1 MGKNYYLS
9 KGNLNVNFKDVQLT
23 EIFSDMKSLESIDM
37 WTSKFNNLDELKREI
52 LSRGLIRS
60 NEDICIATYKT
71 DKTTKVKKLVPIYH
85 RRLVFKSDFERLGI
99 IGKSYEGLVYEVRD
113 YIRTRFNDLD
123 FMTYIIDNYYE
134 KYAPKDEDDIN
145 KKKVPIYES
154 GDISI
159 LHRIIHSKEKT
170 ARDEK
175 EYAVSLK
182 NFINNELFK
191 CERVYEDVVFS
202 GNYSESVKIFKPK
215 KGEINVKGLHDLLCC
230 VIDYGQ
236 QKVVEYNVSEQK
248 EIYVG
253 EQITLEDYDN
263 EEFLEDRDFERP
275 LNEYAKEVG
284 LNLDDQEALEKD
296 DYANS
301 FVLDQH
307 RLVKKR
313 DGME

>member
-9 KGNLNVNFKDVQLT
+9 KGNLKVNFKDVQLT

-37 WTSKFNNLDELKREI
+37 WTSKFNNLDELKREL

-60 NEDICIATYKT
+60 NEDICIATYKI
-71 DKTTKVKKLVPIYH
+71 DKATKVKKLVPIYQ
-85 RRLVFKSDFERLGI
+85 RRLVFKSDLERLGI
-99 IGKSYEGLVYEVRD
+99 IGKSYEGLTYELKD
-113 YIRTRFNDLD
+113 YIRKRFNDTN
-123 FMTYIIDNYYE
+123 FMMYLVDNYYE
-134 KYAPKDEDDIN
+134 KYSESERKIKA
-145 KKKVPIYES
+145 PIYES

-159 LHRIIHSKEKT
+159 LHRIIHSTEKT
-170 ARDEK
+170 SRDEK

-215 KGEINVKGLHDLLCC
+215 KGEINIKGLHDLLCC

-275 LNEYAKEVG
+275 LKEYAKEVG
-284 LNLDDQEALEKD
+284 LNLNDQEALEKD

-301 FVLDQH
+301 FLLDQH